1 MTTSATTID
10 LDIRFNTAFHI
21 SQGHGQGEVD
31 DVIDERTR
39 RRPHR

>member
-1 MTTSATTID
+1 MTTSTTPID
-10 LDIRFNTAFHI
+10 SDIRFNAAFHI

-39 RRPHR
+39 RRPRR